1 MYLARRDTKAYHST
15 YFDYSAASSKDMQR
29 DMFHEPRAM
38 SANDGV
44 VIRTANLKNDND
56 AEYDASII
64 YGD

>member
-1 MYLARRDTKAYHST
+1 
-15 YFDYSAASSKDMQR
+15 MQR
-29 DMFHEPRAM
+29 YLFHEPRAM

-64 YGD
+64 YDD